1 MRSHVCVMVV
11 AFDTLVASK
20 QLQAA
25 GVPESQADAIVT
37 TLARGFG
44 DNVATKDDLQIAV
57 AKIEGKINELRG
69 EMHGADRLDARNA
82 PRRDQRRHRDH
93 RGRGLEASGSES
105 RLPLTP
111 EPLCTRRH
119 VAASV

>member
-69 EMHGADRLDARNA
+69 EMHRQTVLTLGTVLGAIGVATA
-82 PRRDQRRHRDH
+82 II
-93 RGRGLEASGSES
+93 
-105 RLPLTP
+105 
-111 EPLCTRRH
+111 
-119 VAASV
+119 VAAG